1 MAPIIFS
8 ALKSIGESVLVATA
22 ITIAKEAA
30 SNPEKV
36 AEVAVDAV
44 GNAILAPLE
53 AASEFLD
60 FLNEHL

>member
-22 ITIAKEAA
+22 TTIAKEAA

-60 FLNEHL
+60 FIDKHL